1 MNILKSTLEVLHP
14 ASVSRLNHYIQGLLK
29 YHLWA
34 QVLLGFGLG
43 ISAGLFFSQ
52 NHLTI
57 NAGLV
62 TSLTEWIAFP
72 GYLFLRLV
80 QMIVIPLIFAS
91 IVLGI
96 ASSENVEQLKKLG
109 LRISIYF
116 VGTTLVSLGIG
127 VVVATI
133 LKPGKYINMQSLSG
147 MGVHPVVGGDSA
159 ATTDVSLQDRVLG
172 ILPTNPLS
180 AMNDSN
186 MIQVVAF
193 ALIVG
198 VALISIVPKQ
208 AQPLVDLLSSI
219 QEVCMRVVNWSM
231 YLAPFAVFGLTT
243 KMVAS
248 VGLGALAGLGAYV
261 ITVVIGLMCV
271 LLFYL
276 SVVYFIAKRS
286 PVKFLKDIFNV
297 QLLAFSTSSSAV
309 VMPLSIKTAEE
320 DLKVRPSVAQ
330 FVIPLGSTI
339 NMDGT
344 AIYQMI
350 ATIFLAQAYG
360 IDLSTG
366 QLVLVGMAAV
376 GASIGSPGTPG
387 VGIVILAT
395 ILQSVGIPMEGTG
408 LIIAV
413 DRILDM
419 MRTSINVSGDLTATV
434 VMDHLTASKG

>member
-1 MNILKSTLEVLHP
+1 MNIIKSTLEGLHP
-14 ASVSRLNHYIQGLLK
+14 ESFSRLSHYIQGLLK

-34 QVLLGFGLG
+34 QVLFGFCMG
-43 ISAGLFFSQ
+43 IGAGLFFSQ
-52 NHLTI
+52 NPFSI
-57 NAGLV
+57 NPSLV

-72 GYLFLRLV
+72 GYLFLRLM

-91 IVLGI
+91 IVLGV
-96 ASSENVEQLKKLG
+96 ASSENPEQLKKLG
-109 LRISIYF
+109 LRIAVYF
-116 VGTTLVSLGIG
+116 VGTTIVSLTIG
-127 VVVATI
+127 VIIASI
-133 LKPGKYINMQSLSG
+133 IKPGNYINITVLSG
-147 MGVHPVVGGDSA
+147 I
-159 ATTDVSLQDRVLG
+159 DVSPVDLIKAPTQVSIQDRVLG
-172 ILPTNPLS
+172 VLPSNPFA

-198 VALISIVPKQ
+198 VALISIATKQ
-208 AQPLVDLLSSI
+208 AQPLVDLLSSM
-219 QEVCMRVVNWSM
+219 QEVCMRVVNWSL
-231 YLAPFAVFGLTT
+231 YLAPLAVFGLTT

-248 VGLGALAGLGAYV
+248 VGLGALTGLGAYV
-261 ITVVIGLMCV
+261 VTVIIGLLSV

-276 SVVYFIAKRS
+276 FVVSFVAKRN
-286 PVKFLKDIFNV
+286 PITFLKEIFNV

-320 DLKVRPSVAQ
+320 KLKVKPSVAQ
-330 FVIPLGSTI
+330 FIIPLGSTI

-350 ATIFLAQAYG
+350 ATMFLAQAYG
-360 IDLSTG
+360 IDLSTS
-366 QLVLVGMAAV
+366 QLILVGLASV

-395 ILQSVGIPMEGTG
+395 ILQSVGIPIEGTG

-419 MRTSINVSGDLTATV
+419 IRTSINVSGDLTATV
-434 VMDHLTASKG
+434 VMDRLTKS

>member
-1 MNILKSTLEVLHP
+1 MNIIKSTLEALKP
-14 ASVSRLNHYIQGLLK
+14 ESFSRLTLHIQGLLK

-34 QVLLGFGLG
+34 QVLFGFCLG
-43 ISAGLFFSQ
+43 IGAGALFSQ
-52 NHLTI
+52 NPTNFNPSLLT
-57 NAGLV
+57 N
-62 TSLTEWIAFP
+62 LTEWIAFP

-80 QMIVIPLIFAS
+80 QMIVIPLIFSS
-91 IVLGI
+91 IVLGV
-96 ASSENVEQLKKLG
+96 ASSDNIEQLKKLG
-109 LRISIYF
+109 MRIALYF
-116 VGTTLVSLGIG
+116 VGTTLVSIIFG
-127 VVVATI
+127 VIIASFI
-133 LKPGKYINMQSLSG
+133 KPGRYINMQSLAS
-147 MGVHPVVGGDSA
+147 VGTNPNLKGTIDPSIQI
-159 ATTDVSLQDRVLG
+159 SLQDKLLG
-172 ILPTNPLS
+172 ILPQNPFS
-180 AMNDSN
+180 AMTDSN

-193 ALIVG
+193 GLVVG
-198 VALISIVPKQ
+198 VALISITAKQ
-208 AQPLVDLLSSI
+208 AQPLVDLLSSM
-219 QEVCMRVVNWSM
+219 QEVCMRVVKWSM

-248 VGLGALAGLGAYV
+248 IGIAALSGLAVYV
-261 ITVVIGLMCV
+261 ITVILGLLSV

-276 SVVYFIAKRS
+276 LTVYLVGKRN
-286 PVKFLKDIFNV
+286 PLTFLKDIFPV

-320 DLKVRPSVAQ
+320 KLKVKTSVAQ
-330 FVIPLGSTI
+330 FVVPLGSTI

-344 AIYQMI
+344 AIYQII
-350 ATIFLAQAYG
+350 ATMFLAQAYG
-360 IDLSTG
+360 IDLSMG
-366 QLVLVGMAAV
+366 QLILVGLTAI

-434 VMDHLTASKG
+434 VMDKLIKNN